1 MLKVGSDS
9 LFMDKGCIFQKLDRI
24 YNKYVVFKYN
34 ENFSANHSQAWVNS
48 AVYSGYHGLHGDC
61 WHLCHQ
67 IRQVVWHSSQCV
79 TRWWVRIVSRLKQ
92 TCTTTGASRK
102 WVMTVT
108 NVMILN
114 YAVGLDVARDGTQCN
129 TQDVWPCKLPIDSL
143 PLQILAMSP
152 DLMEDLRKQ
161 PRRCFP

>member
-61 WHLCHQ
+61 AG
-67 IRQVVWHSSQCV
+67 ICV
-79 TRWWVRIVSRLKQ
+79 TRYD
-92 TCTTTGASRK
+92 K
-102 WVMTVT
+102 WFDTAA
-108 NVMILN
+108 NVLQ
-114 YAVGLDVARDGTQCN
+114 DDG
-129 TQDVWPCKLPIDSL
+129 
-143 PLQILAMSP
+143 
-152 DLMEDLRKQ
+152 
-161 PRRCFP
+161 